1 MFDVTF
7 SDTGVFGVCGCN
19 LRSLGCYSKLNRL
32 GMVRGRGDGY
42 EWGWMEFLK
51 IWLWFYG
58 YEVRF
63 LAFSL

>member
-32 GMVRGRGDGY
+32 GMVRGRGGEY
-42 EWGWMEFLK
+42 EWGWMEF
-51 IWLWFYG
+51 
-58 YEVRF
+58 
-63 LAFSL
+63 